1 MIYLGNRLF
10 PNLNEKLWI
19 NIGWFPLLSLKLR
32 IAVAKP
38 NSPGA
43 TGLRWTHGVSWH
55 KPGSAAS
62 IHDVQTEKLSSCYR
76 YNNTG
81 WITPDFI
88 LLHNTAAATEI
99 RGVINFP
106 AAIYV
111 NTLIPL
117 QIVVLPNQAK
127 QKQLKSQRSLGC
139 QWQQV
144 WFCWEQQS
152 YSTCTAIF
160 YWWAVLTS
168 VQLLQQ
174 MNKVFW
180 IYFHIQCD
188 PFKTSV

>member
-1 MIYLGNRLF
+1 MKNCELILVGFHYWAWSCALLWPNQTAQELLGSGEHMGF
-10 PNLNEKLWI
+10 PDTNPA
-19 NIGWFPLLSLKLR
+19 PLHPSTTCRQK
-32 IAVAKP
+32 
-38 NSPGA
+38 N
-43 TGLRWTHGVSWH
+43 
-55 KPGSAAS
+55 
-62 IHDVQTEKLSSCYR
+62 SSCYR

-152 YSTCTAIF
+152 YSICTAIF

-174 MNKVFW
+174 MNKLFW